1 MLRVIS
7 QEKAHEQA
15 WQAYLQGA
23 GKKNESFAAY
33 AKRVGAENRTPP
45 PAAVSE
51 QERRAA
57 VDGVRRKLG
66 RLYRPPNIEA

>member
-15 WQAYLQGA
+15 WQLYSQGA
-23 GKKNESFAAY
+23 GKKNEAFADY

-51 QERRAA
+51 QDRRAA

-66 RLYRPPNIEA
+66 RLYRPPRIQA

>member
-1 MLRVIS
+1 MLRVIA
-7 QEKAHEQA
+7 QERAHDTA

-23 GKKNESFAAY
+23 GKKNESFADY

-45 PAAVSE
+45 PAVMSE
-51 QERRAA
+51 QDRRAA

-66 RLYRPPNIEA
+66 RLYRPPSIEA